1 MAFIIAIVV
10 GIILIWIF
18 MMVGRGALGL
28 LGNLLTLNFREF
40 KENLSEFFLPLL
52 GLLVIVILIVGDLSG
67 IPIFSLIL
75 RLISVT
81 LFGEE
86 KV

>member
-18 MMVGRGALGL
+18 MMVGWGALNL
-28 LGNLLTLNFREF
+28 LGNLLTLNFKEF
-40 KENLSEFFLPLL
+40 KENSDFVFLLL
-52 GLLVIVILIVGDLSG
+52 GLLVCVILFVGEFSG
-67 IPIFSLIL
+67 IPIFSLII
-75 RLISVT
+75 RLISLT